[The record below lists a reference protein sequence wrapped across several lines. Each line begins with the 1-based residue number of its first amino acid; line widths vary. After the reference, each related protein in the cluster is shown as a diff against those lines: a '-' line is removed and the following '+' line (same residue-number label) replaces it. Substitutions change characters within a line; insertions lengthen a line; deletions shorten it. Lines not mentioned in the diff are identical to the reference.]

1 MNRKTNLLV
10 VDGSRTT
17 MRYIDSIFGGYC
29 QIHLARTGIEAMD
42 VVEIKPID
50 IIIMNRNLPDM
61 DGFDLLE
68 KWHKERLTDDISV
81 VIAGDERNKQQEVEA
96 LQKGAADYISMP
108 FVPEILKLR
117 VDHLVE
123 LHYYRKELESEI
135 KKQKKKVSDLSF
147 QAMITIA
154 HTIDLK
160 DRYGEGHSLRVA
172 LYSREIARRLG
183 WTVEELE
190 NLYNVALLHDI
201 GKIAIEDSIL
211 NKMGTLTEQEYES
224 VKRHTKVGAD
234 IVKNTTFIPGIK
246 EGISYH
252 HERYDGTGYVGLK
265 GKDIPLIA
273 RILAVADAVTAMEE
287 DRPFRRR
294 LSSMELE
301 KELISNKGKQFDPD
315 IVNVAVEM
323 LHEGYDVDEK
333 LAQMMK
339 QIPGDV
345 SETGELMRQVVTTS
359 TQETK
364 SELEKDSLTG
374 FLNRRSFEEKIEKF
388 LRKPM
393 SYGTFFMMDMDNF
406 KSVNDTYGHLAGD
419 ELILI
424 FADII
429 KNCVREQDF
438 VCRVGGDEFA
448 IFFPYLDKE
457 KVIRKR
463 ADEIMSCFAKERER
477 LGYSNCSVS
486 IGIMTKYAKSN
497 NMDYDKLYK
506 CADNALYYV
515 KNNGKDDFHIYASA
529 IMDGGMDSLEQEQL
543 DVQQLIQRVAERKE
557 YMGAYR
563 VEYDSFSYIYR
574 FIARNVERTKQPVQI
589 ALFTFPLKEKSE
601 EEVMKIQNSLALLE
615 KAIAQSLRRGDVTSR
630 ISLTQQIV
638 ILMGA
643 NKENGM
649 HVVDR
654 MVQCYDGLAGE
665 EGLKIEYDIK
675 DVSGTKKIKKILD
688 ICWNIQYTTTCKE
701 KNFTGGVVI
710 WKRQLPLQ
718 K

>member
-10 VDGSRTT
+10 VDGSKTT
-17 MRYIDSIFGGYC
+17 MRHIDSIFGGYC
-29 QIHLARTGIEAMD
+29 QVHLARTGIEATD

-61 DGFDLLE
+61 DGFELLE
-68 KWHKERLTDDISV
+68 KWNKEGLTEEVSV
-81 VIAGDERNKQQEVEA
+81 VIAGDERDKQQEVEA
-96 LQKGAADYISMP
+96 LQKGAADYIGMP

-123 LHYYRKELESEI
+123 LHYYLKELESEI

-183 WTVEELE
+183 WTAEELE

-252 HERYDGTGYVGLK
+252 HERYDGAGYVGLK

-287 DRPFRRR
+287 DRPFRGR

-333 LAQMMK
+333 LSQMMK
-339 QIPGDV
+339 QISGDV

-374 FLNRRSFEEKIEKF
+374 FLNRRFFEEKIEKF

-419 ELILI
+419 ELILT
-424 FADII
+424 FVEII
-429 KNCVREQDF
+429 KSCVREQDF

-463 ADEIMSCFAKERER
+463 ADEIISRFAKERDR

-497 NMDYDKLYK
+497 NMDYDNLYK

-529 IMDGGMDSLEQEQL
+529 IMDGGMDSLEQEQI
-543 DVQQLIQRVAERKE
+543 DIQQLIHRVAERKE

-589 ALFTFPLKEKSE
+589 VLFTFPLKEKSE
-601 EEVMKIQNSLALLE
+601 EEVAKIQNSLALLE

-630 ISLTQQIV
+630 MSLTQQIV

-654 MVQCYDGLAGE
+654 MVQCYEGLAGKD
-665 EGLKIEYDIK
+665 GLKFEYDIK
-675 DVSGTKKIKKILD
+675 DVSGTKKD
-688 ICWNIQYTTTCKE
+688 E
-701 KNFTGGVVI
+701 KN
-710 WKRQLPLQ
+710 P
-718 K
+718 

>member
-1 MNRKTNLLV
+1 MNRKTTLLV
-10 VDGSRTT
+10 VDGSKTT

-29 QIHLARTGIEAMD
+29 QTYLARTGIEAMD

-68 KWHKERLTDDISV
+68 KWNKERLTDDISV
-81 VIAGDERNKQQEVEA
+81 VIVGDERNKQQEVEA
-96 LQKGAADYISMP
+96 LQKGAADYITMP

-160 DRYGEGHSLRVA
+160 DRYGEGHSVRVA

-183 WTVEELE
+183 WTVEELD

-273 RILAVADAVTAMEE
+273 RILAVADSVTAMEE

-333 LAQMMK
+333 LEQMMK

-359 TQETK
+359 TKETK

-424 FADII
+424 FVDII

-463 ADEIMSCFAKERER
+463 ADEIISCFAKERDR

-497 NMDYDKLYK
+497 NMDYDNLYK

-515 KNNGKDDFHIYASA
+515 KHNGKDDFHIYASA

-589 ALFTFPLKEKSE
+589 VLFTFPLKEKSE

-630 ISLTQQIV
+630 MSLTQQIV

-665 EGLKIEYDIK
+665 EGLKFEYDIK
-675 DVSGTKKIKKILD
+675 DVSGTKKD
-688 ICWNIQYTTTCKE
+688 
-701 KNFTGGVVI
+701 KNNS
-710 WKRQLPLQ
+710 
-718 K
+718 

>member
-1 MNRKTNLLV
+1 MNRKINLLV

-17 MRYIDSIFGGYC
+17 IRYIDSIFGGYC

-61 DGFDLLE
+61 DGFELLE

-654 MVQCYDGLAGE
+654 MVQCYDGLTGE

-675 DVSGTKKIKKILD
+675 DVSGTKKDKK
-688 ICWNIQYTTTCKE
+688 NS
-701 KNFTGGVVI
+701 
-710 WKRQLPLQ
+710 
-718 K
+718 

>member
-17 MRYIDSIFGGYC
+17 MRHIDSIFGGYC
-29 QIHLARTGIEAMD
+29 QIHLAQTGIEAMD

-252 HERYDGTGYVGLK
+252 HERYDGAGYVGLK

-675 DVSGTKKIKKILD
+675 DVSGTKK
-688 ICWNIQYTTTCKE
+688 
-701 KNFTGGVVI
+701 
-710 WKRQLPLQ
+710 R
-718 K
+718 

>member
-1 MNRKTNLLV
+1 MNRKINLLV

-17 MRYIDSIFGGYC
+17 MRHIDSIFGGYC

-61 DGFDLLE
+61 DGFELLE

-675 DVSGTKKIKKILD
+675 DVSGTKKDKK
-688 ICWNIQYTTTCKE
+688 NS
-701 KNFTGGVVI
+701 
-710 WKRQLPLQ
+710 
-718 K
+718 

>member
-17 MRYIDSIFGGYC
+17 MRHIDSIFGGYC

-315 IVNVAVEM
+315 IVNVTVEM

-675 DVSGTKKIKKILD
+675 DVSGTKKDKK
-688 ICWNIQYTTTCKE
+688 NS
-701 KNFTGGVVI
+701 
-710 WKRQLPLQ
+710 
-718 K
+718 

>member
-17 MRYIDSIFGGYC
+17 MRHIDSIFGGYC
-29 QIHLARTGIEAMD
+29 QIHLAQTGIEAMD

-339 QIPGDV
+339 QISGDV

-543 DVQQLIQRVAERKE
+543 DVQQLIQRMAERKE

-675 DVSGTKKIKKILD
+675 DVSGTKKDKK
-688 ICWNIQYTTTCKE
+688 NS
-701 KNFTGGVVI
+701 
-710 WKRQLPLQ
+710 
-718 K
+718 

>member
-17 MRYIDSIFGGYC
+17 MRHIDSIFGGYC

-287 DRPFRRR
+287 DRPFRRH

-675 DVSGTKKIKKILD
+675 DVSGTKKDKK
-688 ICWNIQYTTTCKE
+688 NS
-701 KNFTGGVVI
+701 
-710 WKRQLPLQ
+710 
-718 K
+718 

>member
-17 MRYIDSIFGGYC
+17 MRHIDSIFGGYC

-61 DGFDLLE
+61 DGFELLE

-224 VKRHTKVGAD
+224 VKRHTKVGTD

-675 DVSGTKKIKKILD
+675 DVSGTKKDKK
-688 ICWNIQYTTTCKE
+688 NS
-701 KNFTGGVVI
+701 
-710 WKRQLPLQ
+710 
-718 K
+718 

>member
-10 VDGSRTT
+10 VDGSKAT
-17 MRYIDSIFGGYC
+17 MRYVDSIFGNYC
-29 QIHLARTGIEAMD
+29 LVHLARTGIEAMD

-61 DGFDLLE
+61 DGFELLE
-68 KWHKERLTDDISV
+68 KWNKERLTDDISV

-96 LQKGAADYISMP
+96 LQKGAADYIGMP

-252 HERYDGTGYVGLK
+252 HERYDGAGYVGLK

-294 LSSMELE
+294 LSSIELE

-339 QIPGDV
+339 QISGDV

-419 ELILI
+419 ELILT
-424 FADII
+424 FVDII

-463 ADEIMSCFAKERER
+463 ADEIISCFAKERDR
-477 LGYSNCSVS
+477 LGYANCSVS

-497 NMDYDKLYK
+497 NMDYDNLYK

-529 IMDGGMDSLEQEQL
+529 IMDGGMDSLEQEQI
-543 DVQQLIQRVAERKE
+543 DVQQLIHRVAERKE

-589 ALFTFPLKEKSE
+589 VLFTFPLKEKSE

-630 ISLTQQIV
+630 MSLTQQIV

-654 MVQCYDGLAGE
+654 MVQCYEGLAGE
-665 EGLKIEYDIK
+665 EGLKFEYDIK
-675 DVSGTKKIKKILD
+675 DVSGTKKGKK
-688 ICWNIQYTTTCKE
+688 N
-701 KNFTGGVVI
+701 
-710 WKRQLPLQ
+710 P
-718 K
+718 

>member
-1 MNRKTNLLV
+1 MNRKTTLLV
-10 VDGSRTT
+10 VDGSKTT

-29 QIHLARTGIEAMD
+29 QTYLARTGIEAMD

-68 KWHKERLTDDISV
+68 KWNKERLTDDISV
-81 VIAGDERNKQQEVEA
+81 VIVGDERNKQQEVEA
-96 LQKGAADYISMP
+96 LQKGAADYITMP

-160 DRYGEGHSLRVA
+160 DRYGEGHSVRVA

-183 WTVEELE
+183 WTVEELD

-273 RILAVADAVTAMEE
+273 RILAVADSVTAMEE

-333 LAQMMK
+333 LEQMMK

-359 TQETK
+359 TKETK

-424 FADII
+424 FVDII

-463 ADEIMSCFAKERER
+463 ADEIISCFAKERDR

-497 NMDYDKLYK
+497 NMDYDNLYK

-630 ISLTQQIV
+630 MSLTQQIV

-665 EGLKIEYDIK
+665 EGLKFEYDIK
-675 DVSGTKKIKKILD
+675 DVSGTKKD
-688 ICWNIQYTTTCKE
+688 
-701 KNFTGGVVI
+701 KNNS
-710 WKRQLPLQ
+710 
-718 K
+718 

>member
-29 QIHLARTGIEAMD
+29 QKHLAQTGIEAMD

-301 KELISNKGKQFDPD
+301 KELISNKVKQFDPD

-675 DVSGTKKIKKILD
+675 DVSGTKKDKK
-688 ICWNIQYTTTCKE
+688 NS
-701 KNFTGGVVI
+701 
-710 WKRQLPLQ
+710 
-718 K
+718 

>member
-1 MNRKTNLLV
+1 MNRKINLLV

-61 DGFDLLE
+61 DGFELLE

-333 LAQMMK
+333 MAQMMK
-339 QIPGDV
+339 QISGDV

-419 ELILI
+419 ELILT
-424 FADII
+424 FVDII

-675 DVSGTKKIKKILD
+675 DVSGTKKDKK
-688 ICWNIQYTTTCKE
+688 NS
-701 KNFTGGVVI
+701 
-710 WKRQLPLQ
+710 
-718 K
+718 

>member
-17 MRYIDSIFGGYC
+17 MRHIDSIFGGYC

-224 VKRHTKVGAD
+224 VKCHTKVGAD

-675 DVSGTKKIKKILD
+675 DVSGTKKDKK
-688 ICWNIQYTTTCKE
+688 NS
-701 KNFTGGVVI
+701 
-710 WKRQLPLQ
+710 
-718 K
+718 

>member
-17 MRYIDSIFGGYC
+17 MRHIDSIFGGYC

-234 IVKNTTFIPGIK
+234 IVKNTIFIPGIK

-675 DVSGTKKIKKILD
+675 DVSGTKKDKK
-688 ICWNIQYTTTCKE
+688 NS
-701 KNFTGGVVI
+701 
-710 WKRQLPLQ
+710 
-718 K
+718 

>member
-615 KAIAQSLRRGDVTSR
+615 KVIAQSLRRGDVTSR

-675 DVSGTKKIKKILD
+675 DVSGTKKDKK
-688 ICWNIQYTTTCKE
+688 NS
-701 KNFTGGVVI
+701 
-710 WKRQLPLQ
+710 
-718 K
+718 

>member
-463 ADEIMSCFAKERER
+463 ADEILSCFAKERER

-675 DVSGTKKIKKILD
+675 DVSGTKKDKK
-688 ICWNIQYTTTCKE
+688 NS
-701 KNFTGGVVI
+701 
-710 WKRQLPLQ
+710 
-718 K
+718 

>member
-1 MNRKTNLLV
+1 MNIKTKLLV

-675 DVSGTKKIKKILD
+675 DVSGTKKDKK
-688 ICWNIQYTTTCKE
+688 NS
-701 KNFTGGVVI
+701 
-710 WKRQLPLQ
+710 
-718 K
+718 

>member
-10 VDGSRTT
+10 VDGSKTT
-17 MRYIDSIFGGYC
+17 MRHIDSIFGGYC
-29 QIHLARTGIEAMD
+29 QVHLARTGIEATD

-61 DGFDLLE
+61 DGFELLE
-68 KWHKERLTDDISV
+68 KWNKEGLTEEVSV
-81 VIAGDERNKQQEVEA
+81 VIAGDERDKQQEVEA
-96 LQKGAADYISMP
+96 LQKGAADYIGMP

-123 LHYYRKELESEI
+123 LHYYLKELESEI

-147 QAMITIA
+147 QTMITIA

-183 WTVEELE
+183 WTAEELE

-252 HERYDGTGYVGLK
+252 HERYDGAGYVGLK

-333 LAQMMK
+333 LSQMMK
-339 QIPGDV
+339 QISGDV

-419 ELILI
+419 ELILT
-424 FADII
+424 FVEII
-429 KNCVREQDF
+429 KSCVREQDF

-463 ADEIMSCFAKERER
+463 ADEIIRRFAKERDR

-497 NMDYDKLYK
+497 NMDYDNLYK

-529 IMDGGMDSLEQEQL
+529 IMDGGMDSLEQEQI
-543 DVQQLIQRVAERKE
+543 DIQQLIHRVAERKE

-589 ALFTFPLKEKSE
+589 VLFTFPLKEKSE
-601 EEVMKIQNSLALLE
+601 EEVAKIQNSLALLE

-630 ISLTQQIV
+630 MSLTQQIV

-654 MVQCYDGLAGE
+654 MVQCYEGLAGKD
-665 EGLKIEYDIK
+665 GLKFEYDIK
-675 DVSGTKKIKKILD
+675 DVSGTKKD
-688 ICWNIQYTTTCKE
+688 E
-701 KNFTGGVVI
+701 KN
-710 WKRQLPLQ
+710 P
-718 K
+718 

>member
-10 VDGSRTT
+10 VDGSKAT
-17 MRYIDSIFGGYC
+17 MRYVDSIFGNYC
-29 QIHLARTGIEAMD
+29 LVHLARTGIEAMD

-81 VIAGDERNKQQEVEA
+81 VIAGDDRNKQQEVEA
-96 LQKGAADYISMP
+96 LQKGAADYIGMP

-252 HERYDGTGYVGLK
+252 HERYDGAGYVGLK

-294 LSSMELE
+294 LSSIELE

-339 QIPGDV
+339 QISGDV

-419 ELILI
+419 ELILT
-424 FADII
+424 FVDII

-463 ADEIMSCFAKERER
+463 ADEIISCFAKERDR
-477 LGYSNCSVS
+477 LGYANCSVS

-497 NMDYDKLYK
+497 NMDYDNLYK

-529 IMDGGMDSLEQEQL
+529 IMDGGVDSLEQEQI
-543 DVQQLIQRVAERKE
+543 DVQQLIHRVAERKE

-589 ALFTFPLKEKSE
+589 VLFTFPLKEKSE

-630 ISLTQQIV
+630 MSLTQQIV

-654 MVQCYDGLAGE
+654 MVQCYEGLAGE
-665 EGLKIEYDIK
+665 EGLKFEYDIK
-675 DVSGTKKIKKILD
+675 DVSGTKKGKK
-688 ICWNIQYTTTCKE
+688 N
-701 KNFTGGVVI
+701 
-710 WKRQLPLQ
+710 P
-718 K
+718 

>member
-160 DRYGEGHSLRVA
+160 DRYGEGHSVRVA

-630 ISLTQQIV
+630 MSLTQQIV

-675 DVSGTKKIKKILD
+675 DVSGTKKDKK
-688 ICWNIQYTTTCKE
+688 NS
-701 KNFTGGVVI
+701 
-710 WKRQLPLQ
+710 
-718 K
+718 

>member
-17 MRYIDSIFGGYC
+17 MRHIDSIFGGYC
-29 QIHLARTGIEAMD
+29 QIHLAQTGIEAMD

-50 IIIMNRNLPDM
+50 IIIMNRSLPDM
-61 DGFDLLE
+61 DGFELLE

-160 DRYGEGHSLRVA
+160 DRYGEGHSVRVA

-224 VKRHTKVGAD
+224 VKRHTKVGVD

-675 DVSGTKKIKKILD
+675 DVSGTKKDKK
-688 ICWNIQYTTTCKE
+688 NS
-701 KNFTGGVVI
+701 
-710 WKRQLPLQ
+710 
-718 K
+718 

>member
-615 KAIAQSLRRGDVTSR
+615 KAIAQSLRRG
-630 ISLTQQIV
+630 
-638 ILMGA
+638 
-643 NKENGM
+643 
-649 HVVDR
+649 
-654 MVQCYDGLAGE
+654 E
-665 EGLKIEYDIK
+665 EPH
-675 DVSGTKKIKKILD
+675 T
-688 ICWNIQYTTTCKE
+688 
-701 KNFTGGVVI
+701 
-710 WKRQLPLQ
+710 
-718 K
+718 

>member
-486 IGIMTKYAKSN
+486 IGIMTKYANSN

-675 DVSGTKKIKKILD
+675 DVSGTKKDKK
-688 ICWNIQYTTTCKE
+688 NS
-701 KNFTGGVVI
+701 
-710 WKRQLPLQ
+710 
-718 K
+718 

>member
-615 KAIAQSLRRGDVTSR
+615 KAIVQSLRRGDVTSR

-675 DVSGTKKIKKILD
+675 DVSGTKKDKK
-688 ICWNIQYTTTCKE
+688 NS
-701 KNFTGGVVI
+701 
-710 WKRQLPLQ
+710 
-718 K
+718 

>member
-17 MRYIDSIFGGYC
+17 MRHIDSIFGGYC
-29 QIHLARTGIEAMD
+29 QIHLAQTGIEAMD

-68 KWHKERLTDDISV
+68 KWHKEGLTDDISV

-333 LAQMMK
+333 MAQMMK
-339 QIPGDV
+339 QISGDV

-419 ELILI
+419 ELILT
-424 FADII
+424 FVDII

-543 DVQQLIQRVAERKE
+543 DVQQLIQRMAERKE

-675 DVSGTKKIKKILD
+675 DVSGTKKDKK
-688 ICWNIQYTTTCKE
+688 NS
-701 KNFTGGVVI
+701 
-710 WKRQLPLQ
+710 
-718 K
+718 

>member
-17 MRYIDSIFGGYC
+17 MRHIDSIFGGYC

-160 DRYGEGHSLRVA
+160 DRYGEGHSVRVA

-224 VKRHTKVGAD
+224 VKRHTKVGVD

-339 QIPGDV
+339 QISGDV

-463 ADEIMSCFAKERER
+463 ADEIISCFAKERER

-654 MVQCYDGLAGE
+654 MVQWYDGLAGE

-675 DVSGTKKIKKILD
+675 DVSGTKKDKK
-688 ICWNIQYTTTCKE
+688 NS
-701 KNFTGGVVI
+701 
-710 WKRQLPLQ
+710 
-718 K
+718 

>member
-17 MRYIDSIFGGYC
+17 MRHIDSIFGGYC
-29 QIHLARTGIEAMD
+29 QIHLARTGIEAVD

-61 DGFDLLE
+61 DGFELLE

-160 DRYGEGHSLRVA
+160 DRYGEGHSVRVA

-419 ELILI
+419 ELILT
-424 FADII
+424 FVDII

-463 ADEIMSCFAKERER
+463 ADEIINCFAKERDR

-497 NMDYDKLYK
+497 NMDYDNLYK

-515 KNNGKDDFHIYASA
+515 KNNGKDGFHIYASA

-630 ISLTQQIV
+630 MSLTQQIV
-638 ILMGA
+638 VLMGA

-675 DVSGTKKIKKILD
+675 DVSGTKK
-688 ICWNIQYTTTCKE
+688 
-701 KNFTGGVVI
+701 
-710 WKRQLPLQ
+710 R
-718 K
+718 

>member
-675 DVSGTKKIKKILD
+675 DVSGTKKDKK
-688 ICWNIQYTTTCKE
+688 NS
-701 KNFTGGVVI
+701 
-710 WKRQLPLQ
+710 
-718 K
+718 

>member
-17 MRYIDSIFGGYC
+17 MRHIDSIFGDYC
-29 QIHLARTGIEAMD
+29 QIHLAQTGIEAMD

-50 IIIMNRNLPDM
+50 IIIMNRSLPDM
-61 DGFDLLE
+61 DGFELLE

-160 DRYGEGHSLRVA
+160 DRYGEGHSVRVA

-224 VKRHTKVGAD
+224 VKRHTKVGVD

-339 QIPGDV
+339 QISGDV

-675 DVSGTKKIKKILD
+675 DVSGTKKDKK
-688 ICWNIQYTTTCKE
+688 NS
-701 KNFTGGVVI
+701 
-710 WKRQLPLQ
+710 
-718 K
+718 

>member
-17 MRYIDSIFGGYC
+17 MRHIDSIFGGYC

-68 KWHKERLTDDISV
+68 KWHEERLTDDISV

-301 KELISNKGKQFDPD
+301 KELISNKGKQFDLD

-675 DVSGTKKIKKILD
+675 DVSGTKKDKK
-688 ICWNIQYTTTCKE
+688 NS
-701 KNFTGGVVI
+701 
-710 WKRQLPLQ
+710 
-718 K
+718 

>member
-1 MNRKTNLLV
+1 MNRKTTLLV
-10 VDGSRTT
+10 VDGSKTT

-29 QIHLARTGIEAMD
+29 QTYLARTGIEAMD

-68 KWHKERLTDDISV
+68 KWNEERLTDDISV
-81 VIAGDERNKQQEVEA
+81 VIVGDERNKQQEVEA
-96 LQKGAADYISMP
+96 LQKGAADYITMP

-160 DRYGEGHSLRVA
+160 DRYGEGHSVRVA

-183 WTVEELE
+183 WTVEELD

-273 RILAVADAVTAMEE
+273 RILAVADSVTAMEE

-333 LAQMMK
+333 LEQMMK

-359 TQETK
+359 TKETK

-424 FADII
+424 FVDII

-463 ADEIMSCFAKERER
+463 ADEIISCFAKERDR

-497 NMDYDKLYK
+497 NMDYDNLYK

-529 IMDGGMDSLEQEQL
+529 IMDGGMDSLEQEQI

-589 ALFTFPLKEKSE
+589 VLFTFPLKEKSE

-630 ISLTQQIV
+630 MSLTQQIV

-665 EGLKIEYDIK
+665 EGLKFEYDIK
-675 DVSGTKKIKKILD
+675 DVSGTKKD
-688 ICWNIQYTTTCKE
+688 
-701 KNFTGGVVI
+701 KNNS
-710 WKRQLPLQ
+710 
-718 K
+718 

>member
-17 MRYIDSIFGGYC
+17 MRHIDSIFGGYC

-265 GKDIPLIA
+265 GKNIPLIA

-463 ADEIMSCFAKERER
+463 ADEIMSSFAKERER

-675 DVSGTKKIKKILD
+675 DVSGTKKDKK
-688 ICWNIQYTTTCKE
+688 NS
-701 KNFTGGVVI
+701 
-710 WKRQLPLQ
+710 
-718 K
+718 

>member
-515 KNNGKDDFHIYASA
+515 KNNGKDDFHIYAST

-675 DVSGTKKIKKILD
+675 DVSGTKKDKK
-688 ICWNIQYTTTCKE
+688 NS
-701 KNFTGGVVI
+701 
-710 WKRQLPLQ
+710 
-718 K
+718 

>member
-265 GKDIPLIA
+265 GKNIPLIA

-675 DVSGTKKIKKILD
+675 DVSGTKKDKK
-688 ICWNIQYTTTCKE
+688 NS
-701 KNFTGGVVI
+701 
-710 WKRQLPLQ
+710 
-718 K
+718 

>member
-574 FIARNVERTKQPVQI
+574 FISRNVERTKQPVQI

-601 EEVMKIQNSLALLE
+601 EEVMKIQNSLVLLE

-675 DVSGTKKIKKILD
+675 DVSGTKKDKK
-688 ICWNIQYTTTCKE
+688 NS
-701 KNFTGGVVI
+701 
-710 WKRQLPLQ
+710 
-718 K
+718 

>member
-1 MNRKTNLLV
+1 
-10 VDGSRTT
+10 

-675 DVSGTKKIKKILD
+675 DVSGTKKDKK
-688 ICWNIQYTTTCKE
+688 NS
-701 KNFTGGVVI
+701 
-710 WKRQLPLQ
+710 
-718 K
+718 

>member
-448 IFFPYLDKE
+448 IFFLYLDKE

-675 DVSGTKKIKKILD
+675 DVSGTKKDKK
-688 ICWNIQYTTTCKE
+688 NS
-701 KNFTGGVVI
+701 
-710 WKRQLPLQ
+710 
-718 K
+718 

>member
-17 MRYIDSIFGGYC
+17 MRHIDSIFGGYC

-61 DGFDLLE
+61 DGFELLE

-543 DVQQLIQRVAERKE
+543 DVQQLIQRMAERKE

-675 DVSGTKKIKKILD
+675 DVSGTKKDKK
-688 ICWNIQYTTTCKE
+688 NS
-701 KNFTGGVVI
+701 
-710 WKRQLPLQ
+710 
-718 K
+718 

>member
-81 VIAGDERNKQQEVEA
+81 VIAGDERNMQQEVEA

-675 DVSGTKKIKKILD
+675 DVSGTKKDKK
-688 ICWNIQYTTTCKE
+688 NS
-701 KNFTGGVVI
+701 
-710 WKRQLPLQ
+710 
-718 K
+718 